1 MSTDQVVLQFAP
13 NGRWAALRDLCGA
26 DESAVEGTGTPA
38 AIALVNRLLAAAPGT
53 GVGPGM
59 AASLT
64 ASDRDR
70 ILAAVYT
77 RAFGA
82 QVQSTVVCG
91 ECGESFD
98 LDFRLDQ
105 LAGSLSEQTG
115 HPPLHPGED
124 GLFTLDKG
132 VRFRLPT
139 GEDECSVI
147 GMTMD
152 EGIIELAKRCIVG
165 GDTAP
170 HVEMCQ
176 QSMEEVAPIIDLDLD
191 AVCPNCDAAQS
202 LHFDLQHYLLQKLMA
217 GRRQLAAEVHSLAN
231 AYGWGLNEIL
241 QLSRSQRRI
250 YAELVAARD
259 SARRR
264 S

>member
-1 MSTDQVVLQFAP
+1 MAP
-13 NGRWAALRDLCGA
+13 NGRWAAVRDLCGA

-38 AIALVNRLLAAAPGT
+38 AIALVDRLLVAAPGT

-59 AASLT
+59 AAMLIG
-64 ASDRDR
+64 SDRDR
-70 ILAAVYT
+70 ILTAIYT

-82 QVQSTVVCG
+82 QVQSTVTCN

-105 LAGSLSEQTG
+105 LAESLGEQTG
-115 HPPLHPGED
+115 HATLHPGED
-124 GLFTLDKG
+124 GLFTLENG

-147 GMTMD
+147 GMTID
-152 EGIIELAKRCIVG
+152 EGVLELARRCVVG
-165 GDTAP
+165 GNTTSDI
-170 HVEMCQ
+170 EKCQ
-176 QSMEEVAPIIDLDLD
+176 QSMEEVAPIVDLDLD

-202 LHFDLQHYLLQKLMA
+202 LHFNLQQYLLQKLIA
-217 GRRQLAAEVHSLAN
+217 ERRQLAAEVHSLAR

-241 QLSRSQRRI
+241 QLSRNQRRM
-250 YAELVAARD
+250 YAELVAPRD
-259 SARRR
+259 SAGRRW
-264 S
+264 